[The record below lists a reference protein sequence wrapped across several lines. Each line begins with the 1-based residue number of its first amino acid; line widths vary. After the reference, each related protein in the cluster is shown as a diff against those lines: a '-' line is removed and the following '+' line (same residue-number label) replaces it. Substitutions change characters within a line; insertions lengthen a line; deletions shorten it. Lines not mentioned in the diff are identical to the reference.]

1 MTVSASVTE
10 SVMPGTGATWARSAV
25 ARALILS
32 PRASMASGEG
42 PTQVIPASMMERA
55 KSASSDRNPYPG
67 WMASA
72 PVVRASSSSAAA
84 SV

>member
-1 MTVSASVTE
+1 
-10 SVMPGTGATWARSAV
+10 
-25 ARALILS
+25 
-32 PRASMASGEG
+32 MASGEG